1 MVEQDYTPDGW
12 LGALIGTLKY
22 YKFYD
27 NSSRPAEYT
36 ELLHTLGN
44 MGKKGKPA
52 VICKYADR

>member
-1 MVEQDYTPDGW
+1 MVEPNYNPDGW

-27 NSSRPAEYT
+27 ESVKPSEYV

-44 MGKKGKPA
+44 MGKQGM
-52 VICKYADR
+52 